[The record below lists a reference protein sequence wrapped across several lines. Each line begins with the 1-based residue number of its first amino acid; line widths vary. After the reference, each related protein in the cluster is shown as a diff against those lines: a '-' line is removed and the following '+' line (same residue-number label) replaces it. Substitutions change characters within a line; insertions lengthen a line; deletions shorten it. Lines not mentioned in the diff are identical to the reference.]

1 MIINESST
9 CDSDILALYV
19 NTHYEQGRRIM
30 SMFASEETDGHT
42 VSVMMR
48 KGGEITRIVTHVKDR
63 TFPSV
68 TSKLPSASQFEKK
81 MHEMSGLVPEGHPD
95 LTPAVYWRKG
105 YGYPLQKHPY
115 NVDVEKRIP
124 IPDNDLSGSGV
135 FEIPVG
141 PVHAGVIQPGHFRF
155 SAAGEPILE
164 LKVRL
169 GFTHKGVEKLMEN
182 GSVNRTALVGRISGD
197 NTVAHSLAHALLME
211 GGTPVPPRAEYIR
224 VVLAEIERIHNHLD
238 VMSGLCTDSAFS
250 VAAAYGAEVRE
261 RLLRV
266 NRKVFGSRMLM
277 NCIVPGGV
285 KRDIAAEDVPVLID
299 AMMHVGLGAKKLN
312 HYIDRSPSITDRLE
326 TTGILTKEEAESY
339 GTVGVIARAS
349 GVESDVRE
357 ELPYGIYDSL
367 SFRPIYGTEGDVM
380 ARKNVRAGEI
390 SESVSLVLQALSM
403 LSPGEIRSET
413 YVPDG
418 ISCGI
423 VESPRGELIHT
434 ADIRNGE
441 IWRYDVRDPSFVN
454 WPAMETAVLGDIVPD
469 FPLIN
474 KSFGLSYSG
483 NDV

>member
-1 MIINESST
+1 M
-9 CDSDILALYV
+9 
-19 NTHYEQGRRIM
+19 
-30 SMFASEETDGHT
+30 
-42 VSVMMR
+42 
-48 KGGEITRIVTHVKDR
+48 
-63 TFPSV
+63 
-68 TSKLPSASQFEKK
+68 
-81 MHEMSGLVPEGHPD
+81 
-95 LTPAVYWRKG
+95 
-105 YGYPLQKHPY
+105 
-115 NVDVEKRIP
+115 DVEKESPSRIT
-124 IPDNDLSGSGV
+124 ILSGSGV

-182 GSVNRTALVGRISGD
+182 RSVNRTALVGRISGD

-277 NCIVPGGV
+277 NCVVPGGV

-367 SFRPIYGTEGDVM
+367 SFRPIYETEGDVM

-441 IWRYDVRDPSFVN
+441 IWRYDIRDPSFVN
-454 WPAMETAVLGDIVPD
+454 WPAMETAVLGTS
-469 FPLIN
+469 FPISL
-474 KSFGLSYSG
+474 
-483 NDV
+483 